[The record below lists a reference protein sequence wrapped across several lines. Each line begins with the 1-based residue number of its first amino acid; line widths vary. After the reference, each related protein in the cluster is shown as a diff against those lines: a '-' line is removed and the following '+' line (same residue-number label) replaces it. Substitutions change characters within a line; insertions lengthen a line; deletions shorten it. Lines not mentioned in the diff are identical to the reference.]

1 MKENNLKLIKD
12 FKVRHALDATEENVV
27 TTIHLMNTHLID
39 KDTALDQSS
48 LGSNDFGID
57 CWYYNIKT
65 NHLFI
70 YQSKLSFDNKG
81 YVLKGLKDLLTA
93 LNFLERIIIEKEID
107 KVPTNKAIYNL
118 YIELTNKTDD
128 LKRISFILLSPLNEN
143 DLIDDLEWDET
154 EKQIRNSRLF
164 STICE
169 RSGKISLEA
178 QEYNFEK
185 AIAIS
190 TKKYLIK
197 KLESS
202 VIKLR
207 DKSYLEITFIP
218 IYSLVQL
225 YRQRGDILFH
235 KNIRLSLY
243 DYKDAKNRVVTP
255 MGNTLHQICCGE
267 LSADI
272 FPFYHVGI
280 TISAT
285 TNSSD
290 SATEIE
296 LETPYIINGCQT
308 ITIADHF
315 LRELENDKNIN
326 AIEKFK
332 QINVLTKV
340 VIGTTDEELKEI
352 TNCNNRQN
360 PIDNWQLFSNDPVH
374 IEIEYSVLNCEI
386 LYERQKGK
394 FKLLNKVDIA
404 KNYSKTNNTFIPIE
418 ILGQIIALYQGNY
431 QWAAKPSEIFVNKQN
446 HDIIFTKE
454 IQKYP
459 RDIILC
465 YNLFKAAKTG
475 LTNYLKSPTHD
486 NEQTWSVFNKPI
498 VKAFVYRT
506 ALLYHYQRNQ
516 QDFKFAS
523 LLNQKA
529 SSNLVD
535 EFEKIYTKII
545 SKTKNFY
552 LTETERSKE
561 VSIKKLKTFFENLF
575 IELGID
581 TETSIMPFT
590 DRAIEWNE
598 ENTAANNAL
607 GKVGGIP

>member
-1 MKENNLKLIKD
+1 MKENNLKIIKD
-12 FKVRHALDATEENVV
+12 FKVRYALDATEENVV

-39 KDTALDQSS
+39 KDAALDQSS

-57 CWYYNIKT
+57 GWYYDIKT

-70 YQSKLSFDNKG
+70 YQSKLSDTKG
-81 YVLKGLKDLLTA
+81 LVLKGLKDLVTA
-93 LNFLERIIIEKEID
+93 LNFLEKIIIEKEIG

-118 YIELTNKTDD
+118 YIELSKKIEN
-128 LKRISFILLSPLNEN
+128 LRIISFILLSPLNEN
-143 DLIDDLEWDET
+143 DLIDDPEWDET
-154 EKQIRNSRLF
+154 EKQIRDSKLF
-164 STICE
+164 STIYE
-169 RSGKISLEA
+169 RSGKISLSA

-185 AIAIS
+185 AISIS
-190 TKKYLIK
+190 TKKYSIK

-202 VIKLR
+202 VIKLK
-207 DKSYLEITFIP
+207 DKSNLEITFIP

-243 DYKDAKNRVVTP
+243 DYKDTKNRVVTP
-255 MGNTLHQICCGE
+255 MENTLNQICSGQ
-267 LSADI
+267 LSPNI
-272 FPFYHVGI
+272 FSFYHVGI

-315 LRELENDKNIN
+315 LRELENKKNAN

-332 QINVLTKV
+332 QINVLAKV

-352 TNCNNRQN
+352 TNSNNRQN
-360 PIDNWQLFSNDPVH
+360 PIDNWQLFSNDPIH
-374 IEIEYSVLNCEI
+374 IEIEYSLLNCGI
-386 LYERQKGK
+386 LYERQKGR
-394 FKLLNKVDIA
+394 FKLLNKVDIV
-404 KNYSKTNNTFIPIE
+404 KNYSNTNNTFVTVE
-418 ILGQIIALYQGNY
+418 ILGQIIALFQGNY

-446 HDIIFTKE
+446 HDSIFTKE

-459 RDIILC
+459 MDIVLC

-475 LTNYLKSPTHD
+475 LTNYLHLPTHD
-486 NEQTWSVFNKPI
+486 NEQTWFVFNKPV
-498 VKAFVYRT
+498 VKALVHRT
-506 ALLYHYQRNQ
+506 ALLYYYQRILPE
-516 QDFKFAS
+516 FKFAS
-523 LLNQKA
+523 WLYQKA
-529 SSNLVD
+529 SPNLVD
-535 EFEKIYTKII
+535 EFEKIYTKFI

-552 LTETERSKE
+552 LTETQRSEE
-561 VSIKKLKTFFENLF
+561 VSFKKLKTFFENQF

-581 TETSIMPFT
+581 TETSNMPFT
-590 DRAIEWNE
+590 DRAIEWVEANTPANISL
-598 ENTAANNAL
+598 ENVSGNL
-607 GKVGGIP
+607 